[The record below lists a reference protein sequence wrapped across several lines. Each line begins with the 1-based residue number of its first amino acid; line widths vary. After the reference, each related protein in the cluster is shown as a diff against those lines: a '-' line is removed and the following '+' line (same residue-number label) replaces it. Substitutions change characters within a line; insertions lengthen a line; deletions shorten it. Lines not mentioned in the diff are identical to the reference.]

1 KNVCQASCKIARQ
14 DRVFSNVEIS
24 IANNKRYLD
33 SVGLDVS
40 CEGHGEIAPQN
51 LTT

>member
-1 KNVCQASCKIARQ
+1 MLFVRLYMKNVCQASCKIARQ

-40 CEGHGEIAPQN
+40 C
-51 LTT
+51 